1 MADITSSDFAK
12 LIKAQEETT
21 RQLMSVEERASDDA
35 KREEVRQKRSAAGTK
50 SWQTRQENAGKKGGA
65 DETEDNN
72 KKDKKDEKNL
82 TFLKG
87 ISDGIGGILKSGR
100 DKVATGLSAFKKF
113 AFGALAIAAIAFLN
127 NPKFK
132 EITDTIIDVI
142 VPALAYLYDNVIKP
156 IAGYIGG
163 KLLDLFESIKKEF
176 EPGGDG
182 IYGVLMDNK
191 IVILAISAYMLGFA
205 KIWKI
210 IKGTMIAINFSLKLF
225 NAEYRKQVLENIKK
239 QIKAMAAKA
248 WQFMKDITS
257 GIRALAASMIK
268 NILKPL
274 GRMAA
279 AAAGKVWTFMK
290 LIPPMLLT
298 LKVFFLSTMLP
309 AITAMAASFA
319 AMAIPLL
326 PIIAIA
332 AGIALVLASLKI
344 AFDDFMFELEATG
357 SIWEATKTAIVS
369 VISNI
374 LGLPFE
380 LLKDGVSWILGAI
393 GDTFGLESFKNAE
406 SFLDSFN
413 IVDIIAEGITF
424 MGNAISGLFDF
435 IIGKV
440 QSIIRAIPVFGDDV
454 ADALFGKPEEQAAKK
469 KSKAQEQKTFALNRK
484 ALKAGQ
490 GAAGSMDEMMMMDGG
505 DVLSPEPIKR
515 GTYEYK
521 KAKLRKGRERM
532 IQRQERQGSTSQAPV
547 VVNAPTNVNAPN
559 TTNMSSSSTP
569 MINTDRVF
577 DKLSMVG

>member
-1 MADITSSDFAK
+1 MADATFSDLVQTQK
-12 LIKAQEETT
+12 ETNEIL
-21 RQLMSVEERASDDA
+21 RQQMSAMERAADDA
-35 KREEVRQKRSAAGTK
+35 RR
-50 SWQTRQENAGKKGGA
+50 GGA

-72 KKDKKDEKNL
+72 KDDIKDEKNL
-82 TFLKG
+82 TFLEG
-87 ISDGIGGILKSGR
+87 ISNGIGGILKSG
-100 DKVATGLSAFKKF
+100 KETVKSGLSAFKKF

-191 IVILAISAYMLGFA
+191 IVILAISTYMLGFA

-210 IKGTMIAINFSLKLF
+210 IKGTMIAINSALKLF
-225 NAEYRKQVLENIKK
+225 DAEYRKQVLENIKK

-332 AGIALVLASLKI
+332 AGIALVLASLKN

-369 VISNI
+369 VISNM
-374 LGLPFE
+374 LGLPFD
-380 LLKDGVSWILGAI
+380 LLKSGISWIIGTI
-393 GDTFGLESFKNAE
+393 GDIFGLESFKNAE
-406 SFLDSFN
+406 SFLDSFSF
-413 IVDIIAEGITF
+413 VDLIKDGF
-424 MGNAISGLFDF
+424 NF
-435 IIGKV
+435 IGKAITGLIDGIKDFV
-440 QSIIRAIPVFGDDV
+440 EKMLRSIPTVEIFGKKIGAGAI
-454 ADALFGKPEEQAAKK
+454 ADAIFGSKEEQEAAKK
-469 KSKAQEQKTFALNRK
+469 AKAEEQKQFALNRK

-490 GAAGSMDEMMMMDGG
+490 GAGGSMDEMMMMDGG

-521 KAKLRKGRERM
+521 KAELRKGRERM

-547 VVNAPTNVNAPN
+547 VVNAPTNVNAPK
-559 TTNMSSSSTP
+559 TTNMTSGSTS
-569 MINTDRVF
+569 MINTDRVS